1 MHIPDGMLSGPVT
14 AAAGVGAG
22 GFAAYAV
29 AWVRRH
35 MDQRRIVLMAVLA
48 ALVFALQMLNFP
60 VAGGTSGHFAGGA
73 ALAILLGPWPAL
85 IVMTT
90 VLLIQALMFADGGIL
105 ALGAN
110 VLNLGVIAPL
120 VAYAVWRAVRRF
132 GDGRA
137 LIIGGAFTA
146 AWASMVVAALAAGL
160 ELWLSGRAPLLVVL
174 GAMGF
179 WHALIG
185 IGEGIITAGLVGYVY
200 ATRPDLVAEGRGKSS
215 DSIRSVAVGLS
226 VMALIAAGLSFLA
239 SSHPDG
245 LEYVYA
251 QFGAEFAERTL
262 VSSPIPDYS
271 VPGLSS
277 ERLAVILAGIVG
289 VIVTAAL
296 LLSAL
301 SAIRER
307 RSDRSPS
314 GS

>member
-14 AAAGVGAG
+14 AAAGIGAG
-22 GFAAYAV
+22 GFTAYAV

-35 MDQRRIVLMAVLA
+35 MDQRKIVLMAVLA

-73 ALAILLGPWPAL
+73 AVAILLGPWPAL

-90 VLLIQALMFADGGIL
+90 VLLVQALMFADGGIL

-120 VAYAVWRAVRRF
+120 VGYAVWRAVTRF
-132 GDGRA
+132 GDSKA
-137 LIIGGAFTA
+137 ILISGAFAA
-146 AWASMVVAALAAGL
+146 AWASITVAALAAGL

-185 IGEGIITAGLVGYVY
+185 VGEGVITAGLIAYVM
-200 ATRPDLVAEGRGKSS
+200 ATRPDLVTQGRGSAH
-215 DSIRSVAVGLS
+215 DSVRGVAIGLG
-226 VMALIAAGLSFLA
+226 VLAFIAGGLSFLA

-245 LEYVYA
+245 LEYVYETV
-251 QFGAEFAERTL
+251 GADFTERAL
-262 VSSPIPDYS
+262 VASPIPDYA
-271 VPGLSS
+271 VPGLDN
-277 ERLAVILAGIVG
+277 EAIAVVLAAIVG
-289 VIVTAAL
+289 IIVTGAL
-296 LLSAL
+296 LWSVFSVAR
-301 SAIRER
+301 SR
-307 RSDRSPS
+307 RSETPT